1 MDMSITLLGALTL
14 CFGACLSGILTAGIV
29 PEAMEAEDSERS
41 GSTEEAPDSPLSS
54 ALSVA

>member
-1 MDMSITLLGALTL
+1 MLEALTP

-29 PEAMEAEDSERS
+29 PEVMEAEDSERS
-41 GSTEEAPDSPLSS
+41 GSTEEAPELPLSS